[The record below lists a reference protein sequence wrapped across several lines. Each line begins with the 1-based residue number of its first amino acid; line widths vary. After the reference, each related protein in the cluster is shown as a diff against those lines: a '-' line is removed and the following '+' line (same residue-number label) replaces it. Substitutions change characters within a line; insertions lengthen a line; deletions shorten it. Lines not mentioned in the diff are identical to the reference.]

1 MNDIKIVSNALFES
15 IKQTTEDNL
24 EYWSARDLMVVLE
37 YKDWRKFQNVIN
49 KAKKSCE
56 KSKQKEQDHFVQMD
70 KMINLGKGAERMID
84 DLLLTRYACY
94 LIAQNGDSTKEAVA
108 FAQTYFALQT
118 HRQEVLQQRL
128 RENERLEKREQ
139 LKDIEGKI
147 EETVYQR
154 GIEEPWQFA
163 KFKDEHIKAL
173 YGGLST
179 KQLKKMRNIPEKRP
193 LADFDNAIELGAKFL
208 SYALTDKNIVDR
220 DLQGETE
227 LTKEATENAN
237 AIRNTLLSRGVTPE
251 SLSPE
256 EDIKKIQ
263 KQREKEAKKL
273 LKNN

>member
-1 MNDIKIVSNALFES
+1 MNDIKIISNALFES

-37 YKDWRKFQNVIN
+37 YKKWDKFSNVIN

-56 KSKQKEQDHFVQMD
+56 NSNQNIEHHFLQSGKV
-70 KMINLGKGAERMID
+70 IVGGKGAQQNID

-118 HRQEVLQQRL
+118 HRQEILQQRL
-128 RENERLEKREQ
+128 KENERLEKREQ
-139 LKDIEGKI
+139 LKDIEDKI

-220 DLQGETE
+220 NLQGETE

-251 SLSPE
+251 